1 MDGIHDMG
9 GMMGFGAVATGTK
22 EPLFHDDWERVAF
35 GILLQASGNVGLSDD
50 HLRAHIERIPPLA
63 YLQASYY
70 ERWILALESFLAER
84 GLLAPDAI
92 EAAMADLG
100 VPSRP
105 GDGRRTTLDDI
116 EEAVARGATTRRDG
130 AARPPRFRPGDR
142 VRVVNDHPSHHTRAP
157 RYTRGRTGEIV
168 REHGVFVYPD
178 THARDEG
185 ECPEHCY
192 TVAFHARELWGADAP
207 ASDVVNVDLYDS
219 YLEGV
224 DAPA

>member
-9 GMMGFGAVATGTK
+9 GMMGFGAVTREAD

-35 GILLQASGNVGLSDD
+35 GILLQASGHVGFSDD

-70 ERWILALESFLAER
+70 ERWTRALESFLEER
-84 GLLAPDAI
+84 GLLAPDAV
-92 EAAMADLG
+92 EACMAKMAT
-100 VPSRP
+100 PARP
-105 GDGRRTTLDDI
+105 GGGRGASLDDI
-116 EEAVARGATTRRDG
+116 EEAVAKGASTRRDG
-130 AARPPRFRPGDR
+130 AGTPPRFRSGDR
-142 VRVVNDHPSHHTRAP
+142 VRVLNEHPCHHTRAP

-168 REHGVFVYPD
+168 SDRGVFVYPD
-178 THARDEG
+178 THARDLG

-192 TVAFHARELWGADAP
+192 TVAFRARELWGADAP
-207 ASDVVNVDLYDS
+207 LSDVVNVDLYDS
-219 YLEGV
+219 YLEAV